1 MSATGNFVKSIREQA
16 KKMQSAP
23 VQIGQIISL
32 NPFSIQYQGL
42 EISLANGDN
51 IYINNLIL
59 DENINLDLASM
70 DSAQNL
76 ASVSPPPWTAQ
87 DTPTDS
93 YTAEISGTQKQF
105 LTDFYNWTKSVHD
118 RYILHIG
125 DYVAMQKLGNNTYLI
140 LQKVQKLG
148 EE

>member
-1 MSATGNFVKSIREQA
+1 MSQA
-16 KKMQSAP
+16 GKFWNQVRKQSKAVNSTP
-23 VQIGQIISL
+23 VQIGQILTL
-32 NPFSIQYQGL
+32 NPLSIQYQGL

-51 IYINNLIL
+51 IYINNLVL

-70 DSAQNL
+70 DNPQNL

-93 YTAEISGTQKQF
+93 YTAEISGSQKQF
-105 LTDFYNWTKSVHD
+105 LTDFYNWTKSVHN